1 MLTIDNEKLINKYI
15 DQLIDEKY
23 DINNEEFITELKMR
37 IWIVQMY

>member
-37 IWIVQMY
+37 IWIVQMH